1 VAEQLSSKAQDV
13 QDEQEDADAE
23 TAEAKEDWPAS
34 QQGTAAFASSSN
46 ASAGAG
52 AAAAAAAAPSS
63 LDQMTDIQ
71 LGDEERALLLT
82 AVETQRDLDKV
93 SLCSR
98 WCCNPACG

>member
-46 ASAGAG
+46 ASAGA
-52 AAAAAAAAPSS
+52 AAPSS

-98 WCCNPACG
+98 WCCNPAGG